1 MLHCLLFTALPLKS
15 KIESLPED
23 EALCLGVVGG
33 SFGLGFGEPGGLH
46 SPQALVGSVQFP
58 HVISPSI

>member
-1 MLHCLLFTALPLKS
+1 MLHCLLTDLPLKG

-33 SFGLGFGEPGGLH
+33 SSGLGFGEPGGLQR
-46 SPQALVGSVQFP
+46 PQALVRCVRFP
-58 HVISPSI
+58 YVISPSS